1 MQLNRQEER
10 ALRGEEGRARQLAME
25 ILTKVGDAMGA
36 DSLVPISSAHVL
48 AHYSSLH
55 EAGIDM
61 LEKFQDGGG
70 RFAVKTSV
78 DPASVDPEN
87 WRSFGVPEEFAEKQF
102 ELFRAYEA
110 LGGTGCWTCVQY
122 QTCNIPRRGEILA
135 WAESNAVV
143 YANSLLGCRTNKI
156 TSGLD
161 LACALTGLTPR
172 YGMLLDENR
181 VARVAFKLSVS
192 DPSDLD
198 YRSAGFYIG
207 RHCGSKVPVLS
218 GLPKSSTSDSLKHLG
233 SAAATGGPVTMIHF
247 VGFTPGCDSVAK
259 ATGGEKVEV
268 IDIGRREMEEV
279 EGELNQT
286 DEKADLVALG
296 VPQLSHDELS
306 WLAGAL
312 AGRRL
317 RRGSSMYVYTSKQAY
332 DEATE
337 SGVRRAIE
345 ASGARLTH
353 STDGEISPLKEM
365 GFRTVL
371 TNSAKLAET
380 IMSEGEIRM
389 RYAPLKDII
398 AEATS

>member
-1 MQLNRQEER
+1 MQLNRQQEG
-10 ALRGEEGRARQLAME
+10 ALRGEEGEARQLAME
-25 ILTKVGDAMGA
+25 ILAKVGDAMEA

-55 EAGIDM
+55 EAGIEM
-61 LEKFQDGGG
+61 LEKFRDGGG

-78 DPASVDPEN
+78 DPASIDPQN
-87 WRSFGVPEEFAEKQF
+87 WKSFGVPEEFAGKQF
-102 ELFRAYEA
+102 RLFRAYEA

-122 QTCNIPRRGEILA
+122 QTCNIPNGGEILA

-161 LACALTGLTPR
+161 LACALMGLTPR

-181 VARVAFKLSVS
+181 VARVAFRLSVR

-207 RHCGSKVPVLS
+207 RHCGSRVPVLS
-218 GLPKSSTSDSLKHLG
+218 DLPKSSTFDSLKHLG
-233 SAAATGGPVTMIHF
+233 SAAATGGPVNMIHF

-268 IDIGRREMEEV
+268 IEIGRKEMEEV

-296 VPQLSHDELS
+296 VPQLSLDELKV
-306 WLAGAL
+306 LAGAL
-312 AGRRL
+312 AGRKL

-332 DEATE
+332 DEATG
-337 SGVRRAIE
+337 SGIRSAIE

-365 GFRTVL
+365 GFRTVM

-389 RYAPLKDII
+389 RYAPLKDMI